1 MKVCVNTIVKEE
13 RHLRQGHFKIIVYLS
28 FRVKK
33 IICKWKKFT
42 PMSDHAMLKETAK
55 I

>member
-28 FRVKK
+28 CASGKSSP
-33 IICKWKKFT
+33 